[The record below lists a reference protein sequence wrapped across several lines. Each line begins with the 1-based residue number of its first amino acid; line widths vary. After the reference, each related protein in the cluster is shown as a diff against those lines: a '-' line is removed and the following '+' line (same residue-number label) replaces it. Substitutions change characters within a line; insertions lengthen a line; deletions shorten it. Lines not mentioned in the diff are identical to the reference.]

1 MQCYAWRNNGTIIY
15 INSNAFN
22 FKNKSLNDFYLTDK
36 DLYYKLEKLLTILNK
51 EKDYK
56 TNNSTN
62 FILYLIQKM
71 IANEIFEKKDLKLYK
86 AFIKDLSNIGYIYN
100 HNFNEE
106 TILNEDIYFTEYAKL
121 NINLVPQQ
129 KILLK
134 NICKANIKV
143 LYHKSSNI
151 IFNDILLI
159 INYNYKHLTYLNEY
173 LINLYKKYF
182 TYIISISP
190 GDTTENSD
198 IISCQNSS
206 NGRLAYICIK
216 KVYQEY
222 PNFKG
227 YLIINDDN
235 IMKPWEL
242 EGINK
247 DIPWINL
254 FDFTR
259 IYVNTLK
266 EFPLL
271 EEMIK
276 NNITLSK
283 KIFKMIGDNIP
294 PKIWNDMLYLP
305 NSIMNKYCNILDEL
319 FSKKIFHELATA
331 FAFGILSLN
340 EYKII
345 NSLLIW
351 GNERNYMVNIFKNSF
366 GFAFI
371 HPIKIS
377 NIYLRKKIN
386 QNFDFIKGENF

>member
-1 MQCYAWRNNGTIIY
+1 M
-15 INSNAFN
+15 
-22 FKNKSLNDFYLTDK
+22 
-36 DLYYKLEKLLTILNK
+36 
-51 EKDYK
+51 
-56 TNNSTN
+56 
-62 FILYLIQKM
+62 
-71 IANEIFEKKDLKLYK
+71 
-86 AFIKDLSNIGYIYN
+86 
-100 HNFNEE
+100 
-106 TILNEDIYFTEYAKL
+106 
-121 NINLVPQQ
+121 
-129 KILLK
+129 
-134 NICKANIKV
+134 
-143 LYHKSSNI
+143 
-151 IFNDILLI
+151 
-159 INYNYKHLTYLNEY
+159 
-173 LINLYKKYF
+173 
-182 TYIISISP
+182 
-190 GDTTENSD
+190 
-198 IISCQNSS
+198 
-206 NGRLAYICIK
+206 AYICIK